1 MKISKWY
8 HVLVMGGASL
18 LQTGCGGT
26 EAQAL
31 DMGGTPDPDVETE
44 QTTEGS
50 PDAADTDR
58 NVSSTDAAGSGDS
71 ANSADAQQ
79 SFDAARV
86 RDMTVPD
93 VSLPDAAADA
103 SELVCSESAD
113 PADPCGCPCCWA
125 VGFLNSDP
133 ECNGFCSAGNGGA
146 GCCPE

>member
-18 LQTGCGGT
+18 IQTGCGGA
-26 EAQAL
+26 ESQAL

-44 QTTEGS
+44 QTADRM
-50 PDAADTDR
+50 PDAADVDR
-58 NVSSTDAAGSGDS
+58 DTSPKDATRSGDT
-71 ANSADAQQ
+71 NSGDAQNTL
-79 SFDAARV
+79 DAARV
-86 RDMTVPD
+86 PD
-93 VSLPDAAADA
+93 VRVPDAASADA
-103 SELVCSESAD
+103 AELVCSDSAD